1 MGFSSQEYW
10 NGFPWLSPGGLPN
23 PGIEPTDLLHLL
35 RWQADSLPLVLPG
48 KGLLLGRLAIGEADW
63 AQLLKVRTI
72 KQVRRSDG
80 R

>member
-1 MGFSSQEYW
+1 MGSH
-10 NGFPWLSPGGLPN
+10 GFLQGVFPTQGLN
-23 PGIEPTDLLHLL
+23 PHLLHLL
-35 RWQADSLPLVLPG
+35 HWQADSLPLVLPG

-63 AQLLKVRTI
+63 AQLLKVPTI